1 MLAQHRGVRGMTG
14 GGNDVAHEA
23 LVASM
28 VFASDNRGLGD
39 AIMLTEHG
47 FDLAGLDAEA
57 ADLELMVGTAE
68 KMQRALGSPP
78 RTVAGSA
85 HAAAWRSEP
94 TADEPFPAHA

>member
-39 AIMLTEHG
+39 AIMLTEPG

-68 KMQRALGSPP
+68 KIQRAPGPP
-78 RTVAGSA
+78 PPTAPGPV
-85 HAAAWRSEP
+85 HAAAWPSHRIL
-94 TADEPFPAHA
+94 TAPFTGQ